1 MAGHYSAGAY
11 SVVALVAVASDWS
24 AAFLGSLGA
33 SGCSVA
39 AAAACSAVALLGH
52 PALAPAA
59 STPASAFV
67 AAAAFA
73 DWTASIW
80 CPSQAAPEAL
90 AFGAS
95 VWRAAAG
102 PACRPVVSHAAAA
115 DVAENA

>member
-1 MAGHYSAGAY
+1 M
-11 SVVALVAVASDWS
+11 
-24 AAFLGSLGA
+24 
-33 SGCSVA
+33 
-39 AAAACSAVALLGH
+39 GH

-59 STPASAFV
+59 SAFV
-67 AAAAFA
+67 AAAFV

-95 VWRAAAG
+95 VWWVAAG
-102 PACRPVVSHAAAA
+102 LAYRPVVSHAAAA